1 MAALSFGEHI
11 RTKRL
16 ALLAHDARFTLRR
29 LAGRLGIQPSYLSRL
44 ERGAAPS
51 LSEEHL
57 LALAREL
64 GDDPDVLCAL
74 AGKLPGDVR
83 RILLNAP
90 ERLLPLVRALEQP
103 GWLGPDA
110 RNTPP
115 QFWDCYRE
123 SQHLARVGSFVRDLE
138 TGEDFCSEEI
148 FRILGLPIDGPT
160 PSFADFL
167 YLIHPDDRQ
176 TVLDVRQRL
185 AAGGAPIHYAYRFK
199 RGDCLWRHAKA
210 VARCQCDAAGRAQR
224 IHGTIQDVTA
234 ERQALEDLRAVAQ
247 FPEDNPNPVLRVG
260 RDGRLAFANRASAA
274 LLDAAGL
281 AVGEPVGTPLQDAVQ
296 AALAS
301 AASQEI
307 DMATRKGVQRLT
319 VVPLPA
325 SGQANIYGRDVT
337 DLHETAQSLAA
348 AEARCRR
355 IIDDAVLGVFRA
367 TQDGRLLSA
376 NPALARLFGYASPEE
391 MQAHIGINTDA
402 LYQNPQLRREVVQR
416 LADKEGLLNF
426 ENPYRRKDGST
437 FIGNLHARLSVEADG
452 EGVIEGFIEDITER
466 KQAQA
471 ELAASEERL
480 KTHLRNFPLPT
491 FTFDLRGRH
500 LVLTSANKAA
510 EALFRG
516 RIGAC
521 LGSPAETIFE
531 ASPDVYLGLWSAFE
545 GRRSERR
552 RLSLR
557 PPGADAAGL
566 FDMTFVFV
574 SPDTVMLHAEEITAV
589 ARMRE
594 DLHRTS
600 EKLRSI
606 LDHVPCAIYIKD
618 AGGRYILINRAME
631 ELFGRPAADVVG
643 LSPTAIHDPE
653 VAARI
658 LDDDRQ
664 VYASSQPTTFEEDIL
679 ARGERRR
686 FLTTKVPLVDQNG
699 EPYAICGMS
708 LDITER
714 LVLERQVQA
723 ERDTLR
729 TILDHVPYAALLAGA
744 DGRTLFLN
752 QRFIDLTGYA
762 QEDIPSVAEWM
773 PKAYPDPGLRAR
785 VMADWQSIQ
794 GRPCRRIY
802 PVRCG
807 DGRSRW
813 IDFNTVALP
822 DGRMLLTLLEA
833 DPRPLLG
840 AGLPGGNHP

>member
-1 MAALSFGEHI
+1 M
-11 RTKRL
+11 
-16 ALLAHDARFTLRR
+16 
-29 LAGRLGIQPSYLSRL
+29 
-44 ERGAAPS
+44 
-51 LSEEHL
+51 
-57 LALAREL
+57 
-64 GDDPDVLCAL
+64 
-74 AGKLPGDVR
+74 
-83 RILLNAP
+83 
-90 ERLLPLVRALEQP
+90 
-103 GWLGPDA
+103 
-110 RNTPP
+110 
-115 QFWDCYRE
+115 
-123 SQHLARVGSFVRDLE
+123 
-138 TGEDFCSEEI
+138 
-148 FRILGLPIDGPT
+148 
-160 PSFADFL
+160 
-167 YLIHPDDRQ
+167 
-176 TVLDVRQRL
+176 
-185 AAGGAPIHYAYRFK
+185 
-199 RGDCLWRHAKA
+199 
-210 VARCQCDAAGRAQR
+210 
-224 IHGTIQDVTA
+224 
-234 ERQALEDLRAVAQ
+234 AQ

-260 RDGRLAFANRASAA
+260 RDGRLAFANRASAP

-281 AVGEPVGTPLQDAVQ
+281 AVGEPVGAPLQGVVQ
-296 AALAS
+296 AALAN

-307 DMATRKGVQRLT
+307 DMATSEGVQRLT
-319 VVPLPA
+319 VVPQPA
-325 SGQANIYGRDVT
+325 SGLANIYGRDVT

-348 AEARCRR
+348 SEARCRR
-355 IIDDAVLGVFRA
+355 IINDAVLGVFRA

-391 MQAHIGINTDA
+391 MQTHVGVNTDA
-402 LYQNPQLRREVVQR
+402 VYQDPQLRREVVQR

-426 ENPYRRKDGST
+426 ENHYRRKDGST

-452 EGVIEGFIEDITER
+452 ERVIEGFIEDITER

-491 FTFDLRGRH
+491 FTFDLRGRQ

-531 ASPDVYLGLWSAFE
+531 ATPDVYLNLWSAFE

-557 PPGADAAGL
+557 PPGADVAGL

-574 SPDTVMLHAEEITAV
+574 APDTVMLHAEEITAL

-606 LDHVPCAIYIKD
+606 LDHVPCSIYIKD

-643 LSPTAIHDPE
+643 LPPTAIHDPE

-664 VYASSQPTTFEEDIL
+664 VYASSRPTTFEEDIL
-679 ARGERRR
+679 AQGEMRR
-686 FLTTKVPLVDQNG
+686 FLTTKVPLTDQRG

-729 TILDHVPYAALLAGA
+729 TILDHVPYAALLAAA

-752 QRFIDLTGYA
+752 QRFIDLVGYTL
-762 QEDIPSVAEWM
+762 EDIPSADAWM
-773 PKAYPDPGLRAR
+773 PKAYPDLDLRAR
-785 VMADWQSIQ
+785 AAADWQSTQ

-813 IDFNTVALP
+813 IDFNTTALP

-840 AGLPGGNHP
+840 NGPPGGNQP